1 MSYLALIVEDEAP
14 LRTLYEI
21 VLKSMGFDAVHAA
34 DGQQALDFLASDT
47 PDLVVLDMLL
57 PKVNGSIVLDYLCT
71 APHLGSTGILVVS
84 AHNQYRSVDNNH
96 RIQFLLKPIRPDD
109 IKNAIS
115 RILATT

>member
-21 VLKSMGFDAVHAA
+21 VLRSVGFDTVHAA
-34 DGQQALDFLASDT
+34 DGQQALDFLASST
-47 PDLVVLDMLL
+47 PNMVVLDMLL
-57 PKVNGSIVLDYLCT
+57 PKVNGTIVLDYLCNT
-71 APHLGSTGILVVS
+71 PRLRSTGILVVS
-84 AHNQYRSVDNNH
+84 AHNKYSIVDNDSQ
-96 RIQFLLKPIRPDD
+96 IQFLLKPIRPDD